1 MKRMYIAAVALVS
14 CAGAVLAADVSKGS
28 GKTAYISS
36 AEIVNSSKQGK
47 EIKAKLDAEFK
58 KSGAE
63 VQAEE
68 QKITKVVN
76 DYKAKESA
84 MNDTAREAEQA
95 KLMKMRREFESMVQE
110 KDEQLKRLQA
120 KLNEELTKEALK
132 TAAEMAQAEN
142 LDAVIDVETGRVLY
156 ASQNVDYTTKF
167 TERMNKHFDAEKT
180 KAPAKAKA

>member
-1 MKRMYIAAVALVS
+1 MKRMYIVAVVLIS
-14 CAGAVLAADVSKGS
+14 CAGTMLMAEVSKGS
-28 GKTAYISS
+28 GKTVYVSS
-36 AEIVNSSKQGK
+36 AEIVTNSKQGK
-47 EIKAKLDAEFK
+47 EIKSKLDVEFK

-68 QKITKVVN
+68 QKITKAVN

-84 MNDTAREAEQA
+84 MNDAARESEQA
-95 KLMKMRREFESMVQE
+95 KLMKMRREFENMVQE

-142 LDAVIDVETGRVLY
+142 LDAVIDIETGRVLY
-156 ASQNVDYTTKF
+156 ASQNVDYTAKF
-167 TERMNKHFDAEKT
+167 TERMNKHYDAEKAKT
-180 KAPAKAKA
+180 PAKAKA